1 MTAPTLSTGIA
12 VLGVA
17 GRMGRALVE
26 AIQDSPEAVLAGATV
41 REGSPFIGA
50 DAGVMAGVG
59 STGVEVTATLDESCD
74 VIIDF
79 TSVEALAA
87 NLELATRLDRP
98 IVIGT
103 TGLSD
108 EQKALLNEAARR
120 IPIVFAP
127 NMSVGVNVLI
137 DIVGRVA
144 SLLGDTYDVEI
155 IETHH
160 RFKKDAPSGTALRL
174 GEAAADALGRSLAE
188 CAVYGR
194 EGHTGERTVREI
206 GFETV
211 RGGDVVGDH
220 TVLFA
225 GLGERVELT
234 HKASSRLTFATGAV
248 KAAVW
253 LAKKPPGL
261 YDMRDVLG
269 LSGE

>member
-1 MTAPTLSTGIA
+1 MAVSASRTGIA
-12 VLGVA
+12 ILGVA

-26 AIQDSPEAVLAGATV
+26 AVQESPDTVLAGATV
-41 REGSPFIGA
+41 RDGSQFVDADVGA
-50 DAGVMAGVG
+50 IAGLGV
-59 STGVEVTATLDESCD
+59 TGVLATTVLDDSCD

-79 TSVEALAA
+79 TSVDALEA
-87 NLELATRLDRP
+87 NLQLATQLRRP
-98 IVIGT
+98 LVVGT
-103 TGLSD
+103 TGLS
-108 EQKALLNEAARR
+108 EAQKRLLSEAARQ

-137 DIVGRVA
+137 DIVSRVA
-144 SLLGDTYDVEI
+144 GLLGDDYDVEI

-174 GEAAADALGRSLAE
+174 GEAAADALGRSLKE

-194 EGHTGERTVREI
+194 EGHTGERTKREI
-206 GFETV
+206 GFETI

-253 LAKKPPGL
+253 LADKPPGL
-261 YDMRDVLG
+261 YDMRNVLG
-269 LSGE
+269 LSGK